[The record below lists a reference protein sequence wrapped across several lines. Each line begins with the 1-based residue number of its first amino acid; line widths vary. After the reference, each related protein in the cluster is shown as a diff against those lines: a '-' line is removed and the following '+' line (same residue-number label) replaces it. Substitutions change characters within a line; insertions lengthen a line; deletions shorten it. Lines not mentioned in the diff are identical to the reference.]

1 MNIIKFKKI
10 SIRNFLTIGDSPV
23 VIDFDDYF
31 TGLYQV
37 IGLNYDNLSESGDP
51 TSNGVGK
58 SCALVN
64 SILVGLYG
72 KAINNINNKYI
83 ANRTMDSKDT
93 GYIEIELTKN
103 DTDNYIIFCEIKIS
117 KKRDYCGL
125 TYTITKNGQ
134 PITLSSK
141 AETLAYI
148 QNDIIGCDYEIFK
161 NTMVISSSNITNF
174 FTMPKNVKN
183 KYLEGIFNLNT
194 LGMAYDMVSKKT
206 NEVKKSLKLMSDNY
220 AVILGQ
226 LNKLKTQNDNWV
238 QQKQSDI
245 EQIKKQID
253 ELRNSSKLDI
263 EIIVPDHLDEKRNAI
278 SKHDQLLSKLTELQ
292 QQLNKINKKI
302 STIKSDIRV
311 ANTLLEKHKE
321 VLDNVCDDC
330 NKNIQSLFKLD
341 EANELIKTSNEE
353 LEIQNSNKDKLE
365 QSYEKLTKMISKIQV
380 AKDEINQY
388 ELSLQKKQSAEK
400 QFKDKLHIYEE
411 QLNKTTE
418 SENPFDELIRTTKEK
433 EQETKNELEAVS
445 TKQQYMNAAKYI
457 FSDEGVKQ
465 FIISDII
472 DALNKRIL
480 YYLNKMGS
488 DYTVY
493 FDKNLV
499 YEFVTPTGPCEYAS
513 FSAGERKRLDLAVLF
528 AFRDILTFNAVKT
541 NILVIDEIL
550 DSAIDTYCL
559 QSVVQILHE
568 KSLTGQQSVF
578 VISHRESL
586 SQTPTGTFNK
596 LMKIIK
602 RDGIIT
608 HELEAI

>member
-1 MNIIKFKKI
+1 MNLIKFNKI
-10 SIRNFLTIGDSPV
+10 SIRNFLTISDSPV
-23 VIDFDDYF
+23 VINFDDYY

-58 SCALVN
+58 SCVLVN

-83 ANRTMDSKDT
+83 ANRTMDPKDT

-103 DTDNYIIFCEIKIS
+103 DTDNYIIFCEIKIN

-134 PITLSSK
+134 SITLSSK

-220 AVILGQ
+220 ATILSQ
-226 LNKLKTQNDNWV
+226 LNKLKTQNTNWIE
-238 QQKQSDI
+238 QKQSDI
-245 EQIKKQID
+245 EQIEKQLETVINQSKIVLTID
-253 ELRNSSKLDI
+253 I
-263 EIIVPDHLDEKRNAI
+263 PDHLNDKRKAIEKH
-278 SKHDQLLSKLTELQ
+278 SQLLQKLTELQ
-292 QQLNKINKKI
+292 KQLNTINKDISSLKTNIKVSRALLDKHQEILNNVCGSCNKKI
-302 STIKSDIRV
+302 
-311 ANTLLEKHKE
+311 
-321 VLDNVCDDC
+321 
-330 NKNIQSLFKLD
+330 QSMFKLD
-341 EANELIKTSNEE
+341 DANEIIEKSNQEIE
-353 LEIQNSNKDKLE
+353 QKNLEKETIEK
-365 QSYEKLTKMISKIQV
+365 SYEKLTKMISKIQV

-388 ELSLQKKQSAEK
+388 ELALQKQESSKK
-400 QFKDKLHIYEE
+400 QFDDKIKIYRA
-411 QLNKTTE
+411 QLEKTKE
-418 SENPFDELIRTTKEK
+418 SENPFDELIKNISDK
-433 EQETKNELEAVS
+433 EQELKHELESIS
-445 TKQQYMNAAKYI
+445 TKQQYMNAAKFI

-493 FDKNLV
+493 FDKNLI
-499 YEFVTPTGPCEYAS
+499 YEFITPTGPCEYAS

-559 QSVVQILHE
+559 QSVIQILHE
-568 KSLTGQQSVF
+568 KSISGQQSIF

-586 SQTPTGTFNK
+586 TQTPTGTFNK

-608 HELEAI
+608 HELETL